1 MNDIKPCEKP
11 KFSGEYFK
19 IIFNR
24 KISFAYSLQIKSIKK
39 ITISQGNN
47 LNENSL
53 NRKKKDL
60 TIFFYK

>member
-1 MNDIKPCEKP
+1 
-11 KFSGEYFK
+11 
-19 IIFNR
+19 
-24 KISFAYSLQIKSIKK
+24 LQIKSIKK